1 MISHHVIL
9 MNHCFISIL
18 PVPVVELLSIF
29 KIISYNIAEGHC
41 DI

>member
-1 MISHHVIL
+1 MISHHVDL

-18 PVPVVELLSIF
+18 PVPVIELLSIF